1 MSCSTV
7 SSAGSMGGWSGC
19 GKKDW
24 SPRQVVARSS
34 NICYHAGRSRSLAM
48 SNVEKISIA
57 LPSEMIE
64 DIKEAVDRGD
74 YATTSEVLRDAVRDW
89 QRREVVRRYEN
100 LRPKSLADLKRM
112 VREGIDSLDR
122 GERIPAEDVYAEL
135 TARFSGKAR
144 RQKRR

>member
-1 MSCSTV
+1 
-7 SSAGSMGGWSGC
+7 
-19 GKKDW
+19 
-24 SPRQVVARSS
+24 
-34 NICYHAGRSRSLAM
+34 M